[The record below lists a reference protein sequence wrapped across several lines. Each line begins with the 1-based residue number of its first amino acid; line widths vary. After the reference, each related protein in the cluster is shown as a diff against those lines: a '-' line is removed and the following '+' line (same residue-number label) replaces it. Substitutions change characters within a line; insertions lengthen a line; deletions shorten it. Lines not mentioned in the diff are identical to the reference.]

1 MAIASVP
8 ISGMSP
14 VITPL
19 GTDKLADAQ
28 VGAPITRSLTLDQIK
43 VFVGTAASYGEMGF
57 IGNSTGTPVTVG
69 LSAVIEGTYVDGEL
83 VDFTF
88 ASNRL
93 TYVGTQTRKFL
104 VCLAGT
110 VSLDL
115 GTGDVGLLIAKNSV
129 IEAQSQQTVSVD
141 NVSPSFQ
148 GVSTFQMI
156 ELNQNDY
163 IEAHTV
169 NESNNLDVFFQ
180 DLRVQVFAV
189 SVAATPPSG
198 SGQLFAQTNTVTVQ
212 NTAAETQLSGT
223 GVGAMSFGANTL
235 VAGDSYSFI
244 VAGEYS
250 TLSALPGDTVHFRLK
265 SGTVLLFDSGPMTI
279 NAALTLRGYSLKA
292 TTTVQAIG
300 AAGVARVHTLMD
312 FGAMTAIPSLG
323 QNMYVDSTNFDT
335 TTPLVFTLTAEW
347 NIANANNSISSE
359 VLTLSQI

>member
-1 MAIASVP
+1 
-8 ISGMSP
+8 
-14 VITPL
+14 
-19 GTDKLADAQ
+19 
-28 VGAPITRSLTLDQIK
+28 
-43 VFVGTAASYGEMGF
+43 
-57 IGNSTGTPVTVG
+57 
-69 LSAVIEGTYVDGEL
+69 
-83 VDFTF
+83 
-88 ASNRL
+88 
-93 TYVGTQTRKFL
+93 
-104 VCLAGT
+104 
-110 VSLDL
+110 
-115 GTGDVGLLIAKNSV
+115 
-129 IEAQSQQTVSVD
+129 
-141 NVSPSFQ
+141 
-148 GVSTFQMI
+148 MI